1 MGMYTQAMGMLN
13 IASINVTS
21 KKFEDYKEI
30 LAQAQTSYKLENP
43 TTRSWLCDT
52 TFIEMCGNAS
62 VFIFFGTELK
72 NYDDDIETWI
82 RYLIRFFPYAEGIVS
97 SQYEQDEYAHLY
109 FIYRGEIQK
118 EMKSPIVTEGYGNGE

>member
-1 MGMYTQAMGMLN
+1 MYTQAMGMLN
-13 IASINVTS
+13 IASINATG
-21 KKFEDYKEI
+21 KRFEEYKQI
-30 LAQAQTSYKLENP
+30 LAQAQESFKIENQSL
-43 TTRSWLCDT
+43 RNWLCDN

-82 RYLIRFFPYAEGIVS
+82 RYLIKFFPYAEGIVS
-97 SQYEQDEYAHLY
+97 SQFEQDEFAHLY

-118 EMKSPIVTEGYGNGE
+118 EMESPIITEGCGNGE